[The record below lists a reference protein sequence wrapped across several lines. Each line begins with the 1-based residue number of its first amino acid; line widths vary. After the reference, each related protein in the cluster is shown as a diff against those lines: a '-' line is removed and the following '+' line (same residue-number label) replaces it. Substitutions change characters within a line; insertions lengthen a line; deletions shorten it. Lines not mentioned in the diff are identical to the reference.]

1 MVGLLGI
8 SEYPWSHPWSHPWS
22 YPWNPMKLWINK
34 DLSAALSCTQL
45 HSAALSCTQLPAF
58 CKNGARFAAYTI
70 CEYFFVAFFLRG
82 TPGPRWSEMIWNDLK
97 WSEVSR
103 PPNHASLMF
112 LMIFEKH
119 WIFKGYNN
127 MIYNDWTTGNMN
139 SVSFTKTLENFDME
153 SQKLGFRAVPTGNGN
168 FWGTGVR
175 CTGEEF
181 HNRSLFRQQ
190 TCNMSS
196 IALPSGKLT

>member
-8 SEYPWSHPWSHPWS
+8 SECPWSHPWS
-22 YPWNPMKLWINK
+22 YPWSYWSTKIYQLH
-34 DLSAALSCTQL
+34 SAALSCTQL
-45 HSAALSCTQLPAF
+45 HSAAS
-58 CKNGARFAAYTI
+58 
-70 CEYFFVAFFLRG
+70 FLQQWGQVCSIHHLRVLLCGLLLAWHPG
-82 TPGPRWSEMIWNDLK
+82 TPMIWNDLKWSEMIWNDLK

-112 LMIFEKH
+112 FDDFLKTMESLRDITT
-119 WIFKGYNN
+119 WY
-127 MIYNDWTTGNMN
+127 YNDWTTGNMN

-175 CTGEEF
+175 CTGV
-181 HNRSLFRQQ
+181 SQQ
-190 TCNMSS
+190 VSVFGNEHVTC
-196 IALPSGKLT
+196 LP